1 MKEIRTGNF
10 AGRSFKFIAHDVAS
24 ILAQPGAMNI
34 TGVAT
39 TPDQAAH
46 SSWWSFEDE
55 RSVRERHWYFRPG
68 EVVLDIGPAFGSYS
82 LPAAAQGA
90 TVYALEP
97 CEFCRSVL
105 IENIALNPDLAARI
119 HVIPVGV
126 HERSGWF
133 EPDAGEFVPEKKDG
147 DKRQLLQVKSIDDI
161 VSELGL
167 ERIDCFKLDVE
178 GAEYGA
184 FLGAR
189 ETLKRF
195 KPRILVE
202 EHEFKFAGIGP
213 RCQGLID
220 ALELGYTNER
230 HPYHSVAHTFYEVIR

>member
-184 FLGAR
+184 FLGAER
-189 ETLKRF
+189 RSSGSSQGFSSRSTSSSSPASDPDARVSSTPWNWATRTSVILITAS
-195 KPRILVE
+195 RIPST
-202 EHEFKFAGIGP
+202 K
-213 RCQGLID
+213 
-220 ALELGYTNER
+220 
-230 HPYHSVAHTFYEVIR
+230 